1 MHSHL
6 SDIIVY
12 PIKST
17 AGLHLSRAT
26 ISRFGLEFDRRFV
39 LCTTE
44 GKFLTARTRPQL
56 LHIRVSLTARG
67 LIISAPGQT
76 DLQLKYHE
84 FSSHYQ
90 TVSVWQDHIEAQH
103 CSGIADSWFS
113 DYLGQECR
121 LLFFGTDSNRPLE
134 DFPQHQTAFADG
146 YPLLLISQASLA
158 DLSSRCSN
166 PVQMNQMRP
175 NLVVHGTAAYEEDRW
190 KKIRIGTAEF
200 AIVKPCGRCI
210 LTTTNPTTLERNP
223 DREPLSVLKR
233 YRKGSDGEAHF
244 GQNMIPLN
252 NGIISVNDP
261 VEILE
266 IGQSEKYRLDLKYR
280 SE

>member
-1 MHSHL
+1 MHTQL

-26 ISRFGLEFDRRFV
+26 VTGFGLEFDRRFV

-56 LHIRVSLTARG
+56 LHIRASLTAAG
-67 LIISAPGQT
+67 LIVSAPGQT
-76 DLQLKYHE
+76 DLQLNYHE
-84 FSSHYQ
+84 FSHDYQ
-90 TVSVWQDHIEAQH
+90 TITVWQDHIEAQH
-103 CSGIADSWFS
+103 CSAIADRWFA
-113 DYLGQECR
+113 DYLGQDCR
-121 LLFFGTDSNRPLE
+121 LLFFGTASNRPLKH
-134 DFPQHQTAFADG
+134 FPHHQTAFADG
-146 YPLLLISQASLA
+146 YPLLLISEASLA
-158 DLSSRCSN
+158 DLSSRCRN
-166 PVQMNQMRP
+166 PVQMDQMRP
-175 NLVVHGTAAYEEDRW
+175 NLVVRGTAAYEEDSW
-190 KKIRIGTAEF
+190 TKIRIGTAEF
-200 AIVKPCGRCI
+200 ALVKPCGRCI

-244 GQNMIPLN
+244 GQNMIPLKS
-252 NGIISVNDP
+252 GIISVNDP

-266 IGQSEKYRLDLKYR
+266 TGQPQKYLP
-280 SE
+280 E